1 MLLEL
6 ELQNQE
12 KEQLYNL
19 QEFINLKEGWKAWQ
33 QRIMY
38 GK

>member
-12 KEQLYNL
+12 KEQLCNL
-19 QEFINLKEGWKAWQ
+19 QEFINLKEGWKA
-33 QRIMY
+33 
-38 GK
+38 